1 MDGLRKFLFINDQK
15 RLRAD
20 APPATLRNSCGPGG
34 GRGVGRGHLDGF
46 VVELLPEQHTEHL
59 LWGPKIELILAPSF
73 SFRRQ
78 LRRLSGIQAVASGS
92 CCITSMAASTILM
105 CVRSDRHSQSSSI
118 EMANSE
124 RLHRS
129 KKLRAT
135 QEYSRFHGP
144 SRLFAPRSP
153 GEPPPF
159 SGGTHS
165 VLKPCVAP

>member
-1 MDGLRKFLFINDQK
+1 
-15 RLRAD
+15 
-20 APPATLRNSCGPGG
+20 
-34 GRGVGRGHLDGF
+34 VGRGHLDGF

-159 SGGTHS
+159 SGGTHR
-165 VLKPCVAP
+165 VVDPCGAP